1 MELVYKIGT
10 LQRGSKGF
18 GMSRWDTLKDLV
30 SIRER
35 VNRLFE
41 DVLGGVREAD
51 EVVGTWSPVVDIYET
66 EKEFIV
72 KAELP
77 EVKQSDINI
86 KVQDHTLT
94 IEGER
99 KPQRAIEGYHRVERA
114 YGRFTRSFLLPSSID
129 QNVIKATLKDGI
141 LQIVLPKRVE
151 ILPRQIEIIEK

>member
-10 LQRGSKGF
+10 LQSGSKDF

-41 DVLGGVREAD
+41 DVVGGVRETG
-51 EVVGTWSPVVDIYET
+51 EVGGTWSPVVDIYET
-66 EKEFIV
+66 DKEFIV

-86 KVQDHTLT
+86 KVQDYTLT

-114 YGRFTRSFLLPSSID
+114 YGRFTRSFILPGSID
-129 QNVIKATLKDGI
+129 QNAIKATLKDGI
-141 LQIVLPKRVE
+141 LQIVLPKREEMV
-151 ILPRQIEIIEK
+151 PMQIEIIEK